1 MPFAK
6 DGFVLYGSHDIAW
19 NKNGLAFYGSRDI
32 SSDILS
38 DTFFLPRVKET
49 KGIFKVTTHLKMKK
63 DGKQDAFHLSILDIR
78 KNVIR
83 LMRLT
88 SSRLP
93 LC

>member
-63 DGKQDAFHLSILDIR
+63 DADKRRHLSILDIR